1 MIYFDHAAA
10 MPVLPEVIASYP
22 GLLEKYS
29 GNPEAAHRLGHTLNK
44 ELAALGNMLFETLLP
59 KAKTEEKA
67 CFFGSNTTELLN
79 IISYTLGDKT
89 AVCCGSALEHISVR
103 TQLARAFGRVEFF
116 SLDKCGTIAGMP
128 GNIAESCLIVITPV
142 QSEIGVR
149 QDLPLL
155 MKKLRQAAPQA
166 VILLD
171 MVQSNMFYA
180 YPANAVLPDMLLISG
195 DKTGAGGGA
204 ALLAMNSTA
213 ALLKEKI
220 NILRK
225 KEYLIGKS
233 NIVQAAALV
242 LSVQVNSIKQIESIE
257 QVRQVNDFLR
267 QRLDGML
274 LPNGRKC
281 VFTVPE
287 KDSAVNILHFI
298 LPGYQAGVLVRMF
311 SAGDIMLSSG
321 SACQS
326 ESDEP
331 SAVLQALN
339 YSKSDSYSGIRL
351 SFSGKNTL
359 EEAEIF
365 VQKLEKIL
373 KDY

>member
-1 MIYFDHAAA
+1 
-10 MPVLPEVIASYP
+10 
-22 GLLEKYS
+22 
-29 GNPEAAHRLGHTLNK
+29 
-44 ELAALGNMLFETLLP
+44 
-59 KAKTEEKA
+59 
-67 CFFGSNTTELLN
+67 
-79 IISYTLGDKT
+79 
-89 AVCCGSALEHISVR
+89 
-103 TQLARAFGRVEFF
+103 
-116 SLDKCGTIAGMP
+116 
-128 GNIAESCLIVITPV
+128 
-142 QSEIGVR
+142 
-149 QDLPLL
+149 
-155 MKKLRQAAPQA
+155 
-166 VILLD
+166 
-171 MVQSNMFYA
+171 
-180 YPANAVLPDMLLISG
+180 
-195 DKTGAGGGA
+195 
-204 ALLAMNSTA
+204 MNSTA

-311 SAGDIMLSSG
+311 SAADIMLSSG